1 MALAITKEKRYTYGD
16 YITWPNE
23 ERWELIDGIAYNM
36 SPSPSRRHQEISRAL
51 FYQFYEYLK
60 DKPCEVYYAPFDV
73 RLTNTDERDEDICT
87 VVQPDLLVVCDRNKL
102 DEKGCR
108 GVPDVIIEIVS
119 PFSASK
125 DLKEKF
131 ALYERHGVKEY
142 WVVHP
147 EEKIIM
153 VFTLEEIEK
162 FNRYGRPENYADKDK
177 IEVKTL
183 KGLIIDLSLV
193 F

>member
-1 MALAITKEKRYTYGD
+1 MRGM
-16 YITWPNE
+16 
-23 ERWELIDGIAYNM
+23 R
-36 SPSPSRRHQEISRAL
+36 ISV
-51 FYQFYEYLK
+51 Q
-60 DKPCEVYYAPFDV
+60 
-73 RLTNTDERDEDICT
+73 

-153 VFTLEEIEK
+153 VFILEEGGK
-162 FNRYGRPENYADKDK
+162 VNRYGRPENYADKDK